1 MTPNILVHHI
11 GSGHAQKVTGRVRE
25 GNDACKLVLV
35 GFALIGVIDVRR
47 HVAQS
52 AQIGYW
58 LGEEHSGKGFARAA
72 VRATTKFCFENL
84 GLHRVEAAVQPDN
97 ERSIRLLEAIGFQ
110 HEGRARGA
118 LKINGVWQDHE
129 IYALLSSDG

>member
-1 MTPNILVHHI
+1 MIKPAATEL
-11 GSGHAQKVTGRVRE
+11 T
-25 GNDACKLVLV
+25 
-35 GFALIGVIDVRR
+35 
-47 HVAQS
+47 
-52 AQIGYW
+52 
-58 LGEEHSGKGFARAA
+58 ARARGGSLILRHPRWA
-72 VRATTKFCFENL
+72 EFEDWAALRRENRDYLTPWEPEWTKDHLSRPAYKARLLRFKKMI
-84 GLHRVEAAVQPDN
+84 AAVQPDN